1 MLCVGRCFLI
11 GSIHSGFFLFFPSSG
26 LRRHL
31 HGIEPFA
38 SQRVLS
44 VSSHLEHK
52 RSGLDPVWPS
62 HCDQAVMARGED
74 ALRPMWL
81 MQASQTWKVKCSVGF
96 FFFLHW
102 LGLPTSGAVRA
113 CLLDFTSLS
122 LEMAVELRQSAGSLE
137 KEAAAKSYMGWTLCP
152 DYYYWPRGY
161 DKGSARPLI
170 IKSEYF
176 GLPDNNS
183 SFT

>member
-1 MLCVGRCFLI
+1 MQCVGRCFLI

-96 FFFLHW
+96 FFFFFALTGTSDQWCCKSLFTW
-102 LGLPTSGAVRA
+102 LY
-113 CLLDFTSLS
+113 FTFFGNGCGT
-122 LEMAVELRQSAGSLE
+122 ATVCWELG
-137 KEAAAKSYMGWTLCP
+137 
-152 DYYYWPRGY
+152 
-161 DKGSARPLI
+161 KGSCCQILHGVNSVSRLLLLAQRIWQRICKAINHKERVFWTARQ
-170 IKSEYF
+170 
-176 GLPDNNS
+176 
-183 SFT
+183 